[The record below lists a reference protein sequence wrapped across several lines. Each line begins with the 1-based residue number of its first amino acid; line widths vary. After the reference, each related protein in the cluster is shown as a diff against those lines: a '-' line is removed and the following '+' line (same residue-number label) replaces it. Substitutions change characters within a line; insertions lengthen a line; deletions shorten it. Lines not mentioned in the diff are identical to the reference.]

1 MLETNRRARH
11 PRNRLG
17 IRCGGRLA
25 AVDADTLDW
34 TQKKLD
40 YMTDAAELNEPVQDG
55 SNDATREQKIAGL
68 ARQVAADLVLHPE
81 QNLLTDLVQRLSDAG
96 ITVDEDELMAIAGT
110 IALGD

>member
-1 MLETNRRARH
+1 MLETNRQARH

-17 IRCGGRLA
+17 IRYGGRLA
-25 AVDADTLDW
+25 VVGADTLESP
-34 TQKKLD
+34 QKKLD
-40 YMTDAAELNEPVQDG
+40 SMTDEAELNEPVQDG

-68 ARQVAADLVLHPE
+68 ARQLAADLVLHPE

>member
-1 MLETNRRARH
+1 MLETNRQPRH

-25 AVDADTLDW
+25 VVGADTLES

-40 YMTDAAELNEPVQDG
+40 HMTDDAELNEPVQDG